1 MRPVLPMKRIEP
13 LLILLLALL
22 LSGCKLRR
30 PSDVLPPK
38 KMEQLLYDYHLAQ
51 AISQELPRDEKYV
64 TMAYIEWAYSKN
76 GITKEQLDRSLV
88 WYTRYPKEL
97 SKIYKRLSN
106 RVDREYKSASKELSR
121 IEKKSFTILS
131 GDSVDLWYLGRT
143 ALLNSSV
150 YMDKL
155 TYTMNWDT
163 TFHKGDTLLLSM
175 NSLFASTDSGVPQH
189 AYVAL
194 SAYYRDS
201 VSTVD
206 TMLWDNSCI
215 SLSMVLDAKK
225 NFSSLSGS
233 INYLDST
240 DNRNG
245 AMILSG
251 MELMRYHE
259 KAVPDTAVKSVSAPA
274 AKL

>member
-1 MRPVLPMKRIEP
+1 MRRTELLFVLT
-13 LLILLLALL
+13 LALA

-51 AISQELPRDEKYV
+51 AISQDLPREEKYV

-76 GITKEQLDRSLV
+76 GITREQFDYSLV

-97 SKIYKRLSN
+97 SKIYKRLSA
-106 RVDREYKSASKELSR
+106 RVDREYKTASMELSR

-131 GDSVDLWYLGRT
+131 GDSVDLWYLGHT

-150 YMDKL
+150 YMNKL

-163 TFHKGDTLLLSM
+163 TFHKGDTLQLSM
-175 NSLFASTDSGVPQH
+175 NSLFSSTDSGVPQH

-206 TMLWDNSCI
+206 TMLWNNSRI
-215 SLSMVLDAKK
+215 TLSMVLDAQK

-240 DNRNG
+240 DNRSG

-259 KAVPDTAVKSVSAPA
+259 KAVPDTAVKAASAPA
-274 AKL
+274 AEL